1 MIVTSKTES
10 LRWRMFDFLKAHGVN
25 LHRSEDF
32 QALGRVSLN
41 TGELAG
47 VVGYNGFC
55 GLTCQIHTAGEG
67 HWVSREFIRATFDY
81 PFRQLGM
88 EHLFAPVA
96 ASNAKALKFDRHMG
110 FAEFGRIKDGYEHGT
125 DLIVLTMAR
134 KDCKWISADTYKPLA
149 KAA

>member
-1 MIVTSKTES
+1 MIVTSKLEH
-10 LRWRMFDFLKAHGVN
+10 LRWTMFEFLRSHGVY

-32 QALGRVSLN
+32 QALGRMEGDRL
-41 TGELAG
+41 LG

-55 GLTCQIHTAGEG
+55 GLTCQIHTAGDG
-67 HWVSREFIRATFDY
+67 HWVSRDFIRATFDY

-96 ASNAKALKFDRHMG
+96 ATNERALRFDKHMG
-110 FAEFGRIKDGYEHGT
+110 FREFGRIKDGHERGT
-125 DLIVLTMAR
+125 DLILLTMAR
-134 KDCKWISADTYKPLA
+134 ADCRWIAKEQER